1 MTSQLAAVDQ
11 MHLEGLAIKREQLRR
26 DNPQVDE
33 TQIQKLLVK
42 WLHDRPLDAPGR
54 IRPL

>member
-1 MTSQLAAVDQ
+1 VTSQLAAVDQ

-54 IRPL
+54 IRHL

>member
-1 MTSQLAAVDQ
+1 MNSPLAPVDQ
-11 MHLEGLAIKREQLRR
+11 MYLEGLAIKREQLRR
-26 DNPQVDE
+26 ENPLVDE
-33 TQIQKLLVK
+33 TQIQILLVK

>member
-26 DNPQVDE
+26 ENPQVDE
-33 TQIQKLLVK
+33 TQIQILLVK

>member
-1 MTSQLAAVDQ
+1 VTSQFAAVDQ

>member
-54 IRPL
+54 IRHL

>member
-1 MTSQLAAVDQ
+1 MTSHLAAVDQ

-26 DNPQVDE
+26 ENPQVDE

>member
-26 DNPQVDE
+26 ENPQVDE
-33 TQIQKLLVK
+33 TQIQKLLVE

>member
-1 MTSQLAAVDQ
+1 VTSQLAAVDQ

-26 DNPQVDE
+26 ENPQVDE

>member
-1 MTSQLAAVDQ
+1 MTLPLAPVDQ

-26 DNPQVDE
+26 ENPHADE
-33 TQIQKLLVK
+33 IQIQKLLVK

-54 IRPL
+54 VRAL

>member
-26 DNPQVDE
+26 ENPQVDE
-33 TQIQKLLVK
+33 TQIQKFLLK

>member
-11 MHLEGLAIKREQLRR
+11 MHFEGLAIKREQLRR
-26 DNPQVDE
+26 ENPQVDE

>member
-26 DNPQVDE
+26 ENPQVDE
-33 TQIQKLLVK
+33 TQIQKLLLK

>member
-11 MHLEGLAIKREQLRR
+11 MHLEGLGIKREQLRR

>member
-1 MTSQLAAVDQ
+1 MNSPLAPVDQ
-11 MHLEGLAIKREQLRR
+11 MYLEGLAIKREQLRR
-26 DNPQVDE
+26 ENPLVDE

>member
-26 DNPQVDE
+26 ENPQADE
-33 TQIQKLLVK
+33 TQIQNLLVK

-54 IRPL
+54 IRLL

>member
-1 MTSQLAAVDQ
+1 

-26 DNPQVDE
+26 ENPEADE
-33 TQIQKLLVK
+33 TEIQKLLVE

-54 IRPL
+54 IRTL

>member
-26 DNPQVDE
+26 ENPLVDE
-33 TQIQKLLVK
+33 TQIQKHLVK

>member
-26 DNPQVDE
+26 ENPLVDE
-33 TQIQKLLVK
+33 TQIQKLLLK

>member
-1 MTSQLAAVDQ
+1 VTSQLAAVDQ

-33 TQIQKLLVK
+33 TQIKKLLVK

>member
-1 MTSQLAAVDQ
+1 VTSQLAAVDQ

-26 DNPQVDE
+26 ENPLVDE

-54 IRPL
+54 IRHL

>member
-1 MTSQLAAVDQ
+1 

-26 DNPQVDE
+26 ENPQADE
-33 TQIQKLLVK
+33 TEIQKLVVA

-54 IRPL
+54 IRTL

>member
-1 MTSQLAAVDQ
+1 MY
-11 MHLEGLAIKREQLRR
+11 LEGLAIKREQLRR
-26 DNPQVDE
+26 ENPRADE

-54 IRPL
+54 VRTL

>member
-33 TQIQKLLVK
+33 TQIKKLLVK

>member
-26 DNPQVDE
+26 ENPLVDE

-54 IRPL
+54 IRTL